1 MSDLGLVQGD
11 TAPSVFGHLTNTD
24 GTDKNLTGST
34 VRFQMRSAI
43 DRRFVVNAIAVIVDA
58 TTGSVRYDW
67 QAGDLAEVGEFVTRW
82 QITYSDNTV
91 EHTDPEN
98 TLTVAAQ

>member
-1 MSDLGLVQGD
+1 MSDLQLVQGD

-24 GTDKNLTGST
+24 GTDKDLTGCT

-43 DRRFVVNAIAVIVDA
+43 DRRFAVNAIATIIGM
-58 TTGSVRYDW
+58 TTGDVRYDW
-67 QAGDLAEVGEFVTRW
+67 SPGDLAEVGDFLTRW